1 MFLVNL
7 QAFSSPSQSFYLSK
21 NLFHG
26 RPLLP
31 IQSQRPHCLATEN
44 MSSSPASPITLGSK
58 ISRRRFVFVNEM
70 KRSIR
75 LKPLSL
81 AKESGCFLVKS
92 SMSITPKL

>member
-7 QAFSSPSQSFYLSK
+7 QAFSSPPQSFSVKTSFMVGLFFPF
-21 NLFHG
+21 NLKH
-26 RPLLP
+26 LTA
-31 IQSQRPHCLATEN
+31 SLATEN